1 MYNYFHIVNNR
12 NVAITRERNGENR
25 MTVDDRKKKTLINR
39 LLFVFSRPKRSADIV
54 AYADK
59 IIDDYTGLT
68 TLRLRRRDRRLR
80 KAALII
86 STASAVACIGIICCA
101 FKIFF

>member
-1 MYNYFHIVNNR
+1 
-12 NVAITRERNGENR
+12 
-25 MTVDDRKKKTLINR
+25 MTVDDRKKKTFINR
-39 LLFVFSRPKRSADIV
+39 ILFVFKPKRTDDIV

-68 TLRLRRRDRRLR
+68 ALRSRRREKRM
-80 KAALII
+80 KKVFVITM
-86 STASAVACIGIICCA
+86 SASMAVFLCILWCA

>member
-1 MYNYFHIVNNR
+1 MYNNFKFVNNT
-12 NVAITRERNGENR
+12 NVSDYTKNGACR
-25 MTVDDRKKKTLINR
+25 MTVDDRKKKTLITR
-39 LLFVFSRPKRSADIV
+39 LLFAFKSKRTTDIV

-68 TLRLRRRDRRLR
+68 TLRSRRRDRRLK
-80 KAALII
+80 KAAMIV
-86 STASAVACIGIICCA
+86 STTSAVACIGILWCA

>member
-12 NVAITRERNGENR
+12 NVAITRERNGEKR
-25 MTVDDRKKKTLINR
+25 MTVDDRKKKTLIDR
-39 LLFVFSRPKRSADIV
+39 LMFVFRPKRSADIV
-54 AYADK
+54 AYAEK

-68 TLRLRRRDRRLR
+68 TLRIRRRDRRLR